1 MLGILPDMTLEN
13 VFYSLAIVYMILGFV
28 ISLVL
33 LFAVIYIKRKIDEI
47 HHSIE
52 VQVERIKEKPGDF
65 AMDIGSA
72 IAASAIKQV
81 KKKFTG

>member
-1 MLGILPDMTLEN
+1 MTLEN
-13 VFYSLAIVYMILGFV
+13 VFYSLAIAYMILGFIV
-28 ISLVL
+28 SLVL
-33 LFAVIYIKRKIDEI
+33 LFAVLYIKKKIEEI
-47 HHSIE
+47 QHNIE
-52 VQVERIKEKPGDF
+52 EQVERIKEKPGDF